1 MRENRRMIIV
11 GGEAVIDLV
20 PAPTGEDPRAWRAFP
35 GGSAV
40 NTAVAAA
47 RLGHPAGLLA
57 RLSTDVFGQDL
68 RAHLAASGVL
78 LDRVVDATEPS
89 TLAVVATDAHG
100 AATYSFYTEGTSDF
114 GWLPHERPQLPADCD
129 AVHVTSFATLL
140 EPSAAVYAD
149 AVASAGAETVRS
161 YDPNVRPK
169 IGVARDDYRDGV
181 ETWVATSDLVR
192 TSDEDLR
199 WLYPG
204 DDPLDA
210 ATRWAGVGPALVV
223 VTQGGQGVTAV
234 SDGERLQLAAEP
246 VDVVDT
252 VGAGD
257 SFSAGLL
264 VALAERDL
272 LTRTRLAALDPA
284 DLRACLA
291 FAVRVAAITCGRPGA
306 DPPWR
311 AEIEAVLEE
320 FRG

>member
-1 MRENRRMIIV
+1 MRENHCVIIV
-11 GGEAVIDLV
+11 GGDALIDLV
-20 PAPTGEDPRAWRAFP
+20 PGHDAADERAWRALP
-35 GGSAV
+35 GGCAV

-47 RLGHPAGLLA
+47 RLGHPTELLA
-57 RLSTDVFGQDL
+57 RVSIDVFGQDI
-68 RAHLAASGVL
+68 RGHLADSGVG
-78 LDRVVDATEPS
+78 LDRVTDATEPS

-100 AATYSFYTEGTSDF
+100 AATYGFYIDGTSDF
-114 GWLPHERPQLPADCD
+114 GWLPHELPRLPADCD
-129 AVHVTSFATLL
+129 AVHVGALTAVLDPAAT
-140 EPSAAVYAD
+140 VYTD
-149 AVASAGAETVRS
+149 VVASAATETVRS
-161 YDPNVRPK
+161 FDPNVRPGL
-169 IGVARDDYRDGV
+169 GVSRGEYRDRM
-181 ETWVATSDLVR
+181 ETWVATSDLVH

-204 DDPLDA
+204 DDPLTSA
-210 ATRWAGVGPALVV
+210 ARWAEAGPAVVV
-223 VTQGGQGVTAV
+223 VTRGGDGVTAV
-234 SDGERLQLAAEP
+234 SRADRVDVAAEP
-246 VDVVDT
+246 VVVADT

-272 LTRTRLAALDPA
+272 LARSRLATLGPA

-291 FAVRVAAITCGRPGA
+291 FAARVAAITCSRPGA